1 MQLIKDTIVNV
12 KKLAHRFQDLQKNV
26 KKLQASLPAV
36 NEFQAEITT
45 AVEKWQFKDQHRL
58 EQIQK
63 ITEKLNQH
71 LK

>member
-1 MQLIKDTIVNV
+1 MQLIKDTIVDV
-12 KKLAHRFQDLQKNV
+12 KKLAHCFQDLQKNV